1 MTIYDFYLFDRNGN
15 CLYYAEWNRR
25 KQPGI
30 SKDEVSIKGLGK
42 KKVVWLRWPLRLY
55 FFSADYRFYF

>member
-1 MTIYDFYLFDRNGN
+1 MTVYDFYLFDRNGN

-30 SKDEVSIKGLGK
+30 SKEEVIQLMK
-42 KKVVWLRWPLRLY
+42 KL
-55 FFSADYRFYF
+55 FHFSSLSRDLTVM